1 METAAIL
8 DFETT
13 GLSPVEGHRP
23 TEVAVAIV
31 ERGRIVDR
39 FQSLMNPGRRIPW
52 RATEITGITDDM
64 VRDAPP
70 VADVMR
76 RAARFLGSLPVVA
89 HNAAFDRRFWVAEL
103 QRLSVR
109 RSHPFTCT
117 LLLARRL
124 YPHSPN
130 HKLLTLV
137 HHLGLPAARAHR
149 AMADVEMTVHL
160 WRRIGNDMSQ
170 EYGLRSITFELL
182 TRVQSVP
189 RHQLSAVVR
198 RFS

>member
-13 GLSPVEGHRP
+13 GLSPANGDRP

-39 FQSLMNPGRRIPW
+39 FQSLMNPGRRIPS
-52 RATEITGITDDM
+52 RVTEITGITNAM

-76 RAARFLGSLPVVA
+76 KAVRYLGSLPVVA
-89 HNAAFDRRFWVAEL
+89 HNASFDRRFWEAEL

-109 RSHPFTCT
+109 RSHSFTCT

-124 YPHSPN
+124 YPRSPN
-130 HKLLTLV
+130 HKLLTLM

-160 WRRIGNDMSQ
+160 WRRITRDMSH
-170 EYGLRSITFELL
+170 EYGLRSITCELL
-182 TRVQSVP
+182 ARVQSTP
-189 RHQLSAVVR
+189 RHQLSAVMR
-198 RFS
+198 RLS